1 MMSLRT
7 RVVLSAAAV
16 LTVFILLTS
25 LAMERAVR
33 DTAESARADRLQAQ
47 IFLLVAAGE
56 EEQAGLV
63 FPNALAESRLSLPG
77 SGLYAMV
84 LNALGDPIWQS
95 PSAVGVDIPLPQP
108 LAPGQRRF
116 ERRQG
121 HDGQDYLVLGFGV
134 SWATGPVPQDF
145 SFVVAE
151 DSSAFESEVRQFR
164 ASLTGWLGIMAL
176 LMLVAMVLILRW
188 GLTPLRRVAA
198 EVAAIESGDQ
208 TQIQG
213 RYPAEIR
220 ALTGNLNAL
229 LAHERAR
236 QRRLDNTLG
245 DLAHSLK
252 TPLAVMR
259 GALDEERTG
268 APAADLLREQL
279 ARMGTI
285 VEYQLQRARAGS
297 QPVATLTPPVPARRV
312 AERLAASLTKVYR
325 DKSVAVIL
333 DIDPAAHFRG
343 VEGDLFEMLGNLL
356 ENAFKWCGQQIRV
369 SGASSHGIL
378 TLMIE
383 DDGPGIPPEQAIR
396 LLERGARADEATPG
410 HGIGLAV
417 VREICEAYG
426 GDIRVERSPL
436 GGARFRLRLPNSAG

>member
-7 RVVLSAAAV
+7 RVMLSAAAV

-25 LAMERAVR
+25 LALERAVR
-33 DTAESARADRLQAQ
+33 DTAESAREDRLQAQ
-47 IFLLVAAGE
+47 IFLLMAAGE
-56 EEQAGLV
+56 EESSGLV
-63 FPNALAESRLSLPG
+63 FPNALAESRLTLPG
-77 SGLYAMV
+77 SGLYALV

-121 HDGQDYLVLGFGV
+121 SDGQDYLVLGFGV
-134 SWATGPVPQDF
+134 SWATGPVPQDY

-151 DSSAFESEVRQFR
+151 DASAFESEVRQFR
-164 ASLTGWLGIMAL
+164 ASLAGWLGLMAL
-176 LMLVAMVLILRW
+176 LMLVALMLILRW

-198 EVAAIESGDQ
+198 EVAAIESGDR

-236 QRRLDNTLG
+236 QRRLDQTLG

-259 GALDEERTG
+259 GALDEEESPT
-268 APAADLLREQL
+268 ADLLREQL
-279 ARMGTI
+279 ARMWTI
-285 VEYQLQRARAGS
+285 VEYQLQRARASG
-297 QPVATLTPPVPARRV
+297 QPLATLAPPIPVRRV
-312 AERLAASLTKVYR
+312 AERLSASLTKVHR
-325 DKSVAVIL
+325 DKSVAVTL
-333 DIDPAAHFRG
+333 DIDPTADFRG

-356 ENAFKWCGQQIRV
+356 ENAFKWCHRQIRV
-369 SGASSHGIL
+369 SGASSRGIL
-378 TLMIE
+378 TVTVE
-383 DDGPGIPPEQAIR
+383 DDGPGIPPDQAVR
-396 LLERGARADEATPG
+396 LLERGARADEVTPG

-417 VREICEAYG
+417 VREMCEAYG
-426 GDIRVERSPL
+426 GDIRVERGAL
-436 GGARFRLRLPNSAG
+436 GGARLRLRLPN

>member
-16 LTVFILLTS
+16 LAVFILLTS
-25 LAMERAVR
+25 LALERAVR
-33 DTAESARADRLQAQ
+33 DTAESAREDRLQAQ
-47 IFLLVAAGE
+47 IFLLMAAGE
-56 EEQAGLV
+56 EESSGLV
-63 FPNALAESRLSLPG
+63 FPNALAESRLTLPD
-77 SGLYAMV
+77 SGLYALV

-121 HDGQDYLVLGFGV
+121 NDGQDYLVLGFGV
-134 SWATGPVPQDF
+134 SWATGPVPQDY

-151 DSSAFESEVRQFR
+151 DSSAFESEVGQFR
-164 ASLTGWLGIMAL
+164 ASLAGWLGLMGL
-176 LMLVAMVLILRW
+176 LMLVALVLILRW

-213 RYPAEIR
+213 RYPTEIR

-259 GALDEERTG
+259 GALDEEDNPT
-268 APAADLLREQL
+268 ADLLREQL

-285 VEYQLQRARAGS
+285 VEYQLQRARAGG
-297 QPVATLTPPVPARRV
+297 QKAATLAPPIPVRRV
-312 AERLAASLTKVYR
+312 AERLTASLTKVRR
-325 DKSVAVIL
+325 DKSVAVTL

-356 ENAFKWCGQQIRV
+356 ENAFKWCNRQIRV
-369 SGASSHGIL
+369 SGASSRGVL
-378 TLMIE
+378 TITVE
-383 DDGPGIPPEQAIR
+383 DDGPGIPPDQAVR

-417 VREICEAYG
+417 VRELCEAYG
-426 GDIRVERSPL
+426 GDIRVERSSL
-436 GGARFRLRLPNSAG
+436 GGARLRLRLPN